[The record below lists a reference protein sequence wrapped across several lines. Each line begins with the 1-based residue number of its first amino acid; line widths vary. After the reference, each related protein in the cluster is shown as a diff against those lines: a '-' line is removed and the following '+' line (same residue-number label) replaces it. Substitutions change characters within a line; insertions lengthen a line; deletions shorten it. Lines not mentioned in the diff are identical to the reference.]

1 MKFAVTDFFQSIQMQ
16 RTHQLVFV
24 SSLLAVCWLGMMATH
39 ELGHVIGALLTQG
52 TVERVVLHPLSISR
66 TDVSP
71 NPCPSIV
78 VWLGPIIGCVIPA
91 VVCVVI
97 PRKNDSLSRTSVQ
110 ETTKQHMLRNIAI
123 FFTGFCLLTNGAY
136 IAIGSFDRVGD
147 CGEMLRHGSPRWTL
161 IAFGA
166 ITIPLGIYV
175 WHRLGS
181 IKQFIGNPSLVD
193 ARSAYAMLLILLI
206 IVGCEFTF
214 SAS

>member
-1 MKFAVTDFFQSIQMQ
+1 MQ
-16 RTHQLVFV
+16 RFHQLIFV
-24 SSLLAVCWLGMMATH
+24 SSLLAMCWLAMMATH
-39 ELGHVIGALLTQG
+39 ELGHVTGALLTQG
-52 TVERVVLHPLSISR
+52 GIERVVLHPLSISR

-97 PRKNDSLSRTSVQ
+97 PRRNAV
-110 ETTKQHMLRNIAI
+110 LRNIAA
-123 FFTGFCLLTNGAY
+123 FFTGFCLLANGAY
-136 IAIGSFDRVGD
+136 IAIGSFDQVGD

-181 IKQFIGNPSLVD
+181 IKQFFGNASLID
-193 ARSAYAMLLILLI
+193 ARTAYTLLVILLVI
-206 IVGCEFTF
+206 IGCEFTF
-214 SAS
+214 SPS